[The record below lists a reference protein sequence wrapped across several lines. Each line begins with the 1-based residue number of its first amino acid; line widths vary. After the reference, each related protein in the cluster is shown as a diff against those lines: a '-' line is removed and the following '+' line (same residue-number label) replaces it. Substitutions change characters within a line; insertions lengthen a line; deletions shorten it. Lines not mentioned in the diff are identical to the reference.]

1 MHRRGHVL
9 KLTAVSV
16 LVGLALTGFSS
27 KSRGHG
33 GSDGSS
39 SSSGG
44 GGCSSSSQDH
54 DTSSSSGGTSGS
66 TYHDYDDDD
75 YSSSGSGGSSSGG
88 GSAYS
93 PTPKASPVRDATV
106 ELVTCTSVRQPYAT
120 VTVTNPNSTS
130 KFFTVTVD
138 FLDAQNRRVERR
150 TEKAFVGGNEME
162 RVEVDLSSP
171 DLVAKV
177 DHCRAE
183 PEAPTT

>member
-1 MHRRGHVL
+1 MHRRGHIL

-27 KSRGHG
+27 KGRGHG

-39 SSSGG
+39 SGGG

-54 DTSSSSGGTSGS
+54 DSTSSSGGTSGS

-75 YSSSGSGGSSSGG
+75 DYGSSGGSGSSATT
-88 GSAYS
+88 SA
-93 PTPKASPVRDATV
+93 PAQDATV

-120 VTVTNPNSTS
+120 VTVTNPNPTAE
-130 KFFTVTVD
+130 FFYVTVD
-138 FLDAQNRRVERR
+138 FLDARNRRVDQS
-150 TEKAFVGGNEME
+150 TEKAFVGGNKTE

-171 DLVAKV
+171 DNAAKI

-183 PEAPTT
+183 PRAEAA

>member
-75 YSSSGSGGSSSGG
+75 DDYSSSGG

-120 VTVTNPNSTS
+120 VTVTNPNSTA

-150 TEKAFVGGNEME
+150 TENAFVGGNEME

-171 DLVAKV
+171 DLVAKI

-183 PEAPTT
+183 PNAPVD